1 MSQST
6 SKADRPNFVST
17 QQNLFTLN
25 VFWPIQINMRHVVT
39 IPSSRGMTRRGGP
52 VEGVAR

>member
-6 SKADRPNFVST
+6 SKADRPNFGST